1 MCGCVCERVHTY
13 TGTDPD
19 TYTHTPPGSPQQ
31 SWEEKKDKEKNSRY
45 NSSMVFIN
53 EVTLGSAKLT
63 ASQINFTFGVR
74 GTIRRDNV
82 FKKLLKLGVEEARHR
97 EET

>member
-1 MCGCVCERVHTY
+1 MVQNSTNEVCVLEFMRAM
-13 TGTDPD
+13 D
-19 TYTHTPPGSPQQ
+19 TWEG
-31 SWEEKKDKEKNSRY
+31 WEEKRDKEKNDRC
-45 NSSMVFIN
+45 NSSLVFIN
-53 EVTLGSAKLT
+53 EVTIGSAKWT

-74 GTIRRDNV
+74 GTIRRDNC